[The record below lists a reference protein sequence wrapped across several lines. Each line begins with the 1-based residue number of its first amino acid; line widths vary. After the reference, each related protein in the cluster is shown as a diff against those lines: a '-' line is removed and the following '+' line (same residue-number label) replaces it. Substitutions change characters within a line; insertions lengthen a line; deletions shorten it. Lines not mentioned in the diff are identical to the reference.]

1 MLKNA
6 HPSSYLSKQIKS
18 TSLLK
23 DTTFTN
29 HLSKMPSLQR
39 WLQMNLLLMAM
50 GTQGGGVCVGVASL
64 RTKRFP
70 AWRRCRW
77 HPRRRRCQ
85 GRPGLRWSRQRCHG
99 PHVVLASWKMDRD
112 LRGRGYGSFP
122 SNQGRGM
129 GYGSFSMWQ
138 VYRLTH
144 GWCCVKKFAA
154 RGVGTWLW
162 RGGNFS
168 QTILVR
174 LRKTFIISFF
184 N

>member
-1 MLKNA
+1 MPW
-6 HPSSYLSKQIKS
+6 PSRS
-18 TSLLK
+18 
-23 DTTFTN
+23 
-29 HLSKMPSLQR
+29 
-39 WLQMNLLLMAM
+39 
-50 GTQGGGVCVGVASL
+50 
-64 RTKRFP
+64 
-70 AWRRCRW
+70 
-77 HPRRRRCQ
+77 
-85 GRPGLRWSRQRCHG
+85 PGLLEDGSRSNQG
-99 PHVVLASWKMDRD
+99 
-112 LRGRGYGSFP
+112 RGRGYGSFP

-129 GYGSFSMWQ
+129 GYGSFWMWQ